1 MLPNGNSP
9 VVLGLR
15 TNSEK
20 NLMFENRNRKII
32 FRCLVL
38 PPAVDCSSSP
48 WGRANHLGNSQNGN
62 MARYKWTLPHFHF
75 DKTDQECILRVRYN
89 ISSDDYP
96 EIFDSPQITTYHQNE
111 HLDNDPTIRLRE
123 NLNLALATDTQQ
135 IGRTFQDRTH
145 IFKIS
150 PRPDNVENCKL
161 HNLNVRGRRGNIV
174 QTFPSVEYDFVP
186 NELDISKDDC
196 VHIQWEGS
204 NTQPRNQAGEGRD
217 QTDRNNM
224 VAMGGPN
231 WNIPNGDLP
240 DEELKTFFL
249 GAEKFDYRIFRNQNF
264 NFHEAKQQC
273 ERYNMQLPEPKTESE
288 NNQVRDINKDRNGR
302 WYGDIFLGIEGAFKF
317 EDDENRIA
325 FDHWRGRRPFVGQ
338 ADHFVLMY
346 GSGEWDDFNDQRRT
360 NTALCVRPHVA
371 TTKRPQA
378 TDLFLNADWLW
389 SSMGNTSTT
398 EDLMVQM
405 ASSGYFQ
412 CSDADDCDHALN
424 RPIKDEDQE
433 ESRPRLQKQLD
444 NAPAS
449 FLGNIM
455 KFNPGKYLYMST
467 RNNNFSNRAQK
478 GSITVV

>member
-1 MLPNGNSP
+1 
-9 VVLGLR
+9 
-15 TNSEK
+15 
-20 NLMFENRNRKII
+20 
-32 FRCLVL
+32 
-38 PPAVDCSSSP
+38 
-48 WGRANHLGNSQNGN
+48 

-75 DKTDQECILRVRYN
+75 DKSDQECILRVRYN

-111 HLDNDPTIRLRE
+111 HLDNDPTIKLRE

-150 PRPDNVENCKL
+150 PRPDDVGNCKL

-224 VAMGGPN
+224 VAMDGPN

-240 DEELKTFFL
+240 DEELKTFFF
-249 GAEKFDYRIFRNQNF
+249 GVEKFDYRIFRNQNF

-371 TTKRPQA
+371 ATNRPQA

-424 RPIKDEDQE
+424 RPIKDEDEE